1 MTNGHGDPTESQAL
15 SSPGVTRTEQGS
27 DEGYGSQSGS
37 VCHSLAVGL
46 CCTFQLVLQIPP
58 PTIAPPPCSLLCPGR
73 WYVWPTSMGSLA
85 LWLLVNLS
93 QLGALPKGDM
103 GEGGG
108 EGV

>member
-1 MTNGHGDPTESQAL
+1 MESQAL

-58 PTIAPPPCSLLCPGR
+58 PTIAPPPRSLLCPGAL
-73 WYVWPTSMGSLA
+73 VCLA
-85 LWLLVNLS
+85 HI
-93 QLGALPKGDM
+93 QRLPSPLASGQP
-103 GEGGG
+103 ESVGGTAQR
-108 EGV
+108 